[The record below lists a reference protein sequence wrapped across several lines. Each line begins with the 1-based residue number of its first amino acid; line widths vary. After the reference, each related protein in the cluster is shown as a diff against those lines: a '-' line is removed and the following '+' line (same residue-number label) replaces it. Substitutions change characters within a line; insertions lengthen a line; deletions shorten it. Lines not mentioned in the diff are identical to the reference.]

1 MGEEEILARFYA
13 IINSSYDAII
23 GKDLSG
29 VITSWNPAAEKI
41 FGYTAQEA
49 IGQSIEIIIPPNKL
63 QEESDILQKIS
74 KGKLVSHIETTR
86 RCKDGQ
92 LIDVSIT
99 ASPIINSNGK
109 VIGVSKIARDI
120 SLQLQAQKTLYL
132 NKALKVEKDE
142 KAKRAEE
149 LLVINKELSFERDE
163 KAKRAEELLV
173 INKRLEDSLFETVDL
188 ARQLSELRDLYTSG
202 HEQSVG
208 NLACAIATEIG
219 LGKNFH
225 DGIKVAGYLHDIGK
239 IIVPIEILVKP
250 SRLDVEEFALVKK
263 HVNAGYM
270 VLKDISFP
278 WPIAKAI
285 SEHHERLD
293 GTGYPNGLKGDEISM
308 GGRIL
313 AVADVVD
320 AMSMQRPYR
329 PGLGIDAALAELK
342 RGYGTIYDKTVV
354 DACIDLIK
362 VKGYNVQ
369 ETLTKYHTNNNPE

>member
-23 GKDLSG
+23 SKDLSG

-41 FGYTAQEA
+41 FGYTAHEA
-49 IGQSIEIIIPPNKL
+49 IGQSIEIITPPNKL
-63 QEESDILQKIS
+63 QEESDLLQKII
-74 KGKLVSHIETTR
+74 KGEIVRYIETVR
-86 RCKDGQ
+86 KCKDGR
-92 LIDVSIT
+92 LIHVSIT
-99 ASPIINSNGK
+99 DSPIINSDGK

-120 SLQLQAQKTLYL
+120 SLQLKAQKTLYL
-132 NKALKVEKDE
+132 NKALKAEKDE

-149 LLVINKELSFERDE
+149 LLVINKALEVS
-163 KAKRAEELLV
+163 LL
-173 INKRLEDSLFETVDL
+173 ETVTL

-219 LGKNFH
+219 LGKNFY

-239 IIVPIEILVKP
+239 MIVPIEILVKP

-263 HVNAGYM
+263 HVNAGFRI
-270 VLKDISFP
+270 LKDISFP

-308 GGRIL
+308 SGRIL

-329 PGLGIDAALAELK
+329 PGLGVDAALAELK
-342 RGYGTIYDKTVV
+342 RGYGTIYDKKVV
-354 DACIDLIK
+354 DACINLIK
-362 VKGYNVQ
+362 VKGYKVE
-369 ETLTKYHTNNNPE
+369 ETLTIYDTTNK

>member
-23 GKDLSG
+23 GMDLSG

-173 INKRLEDSLFETVDL
+173 INKRLEDSLLETVDL

-263 HVNAGYM
+263 HVNAGYRI
-270 VLKDISFP
+270 LKDISFP

-354 DACIDLIK
+354 DACINLIK
-362 VKGYNVQ
+362 VKGYKVE
-369 ETLTKYHTNNNPE
+369 ETLTKYDTNK